1 MKRALLIIFKSVM
14 GIASPSLRRRVRIS
28 DIWKTPNY
36 MG

>member
-1 MKRALLIIFKSVM
+1 MKRALLIIFKAIM
-14 GIASPSLRRRVRIS
+14 GVVSPSLGRRVRIS